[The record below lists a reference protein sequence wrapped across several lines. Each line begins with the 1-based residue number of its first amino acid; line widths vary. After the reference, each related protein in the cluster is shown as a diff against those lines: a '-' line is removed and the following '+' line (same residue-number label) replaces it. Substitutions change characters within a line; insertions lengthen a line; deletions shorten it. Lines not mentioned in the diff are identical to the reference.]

1 MQCIRGND
9 MNRDERITKVNKGFS
24 LVELIIAVAIL
35 VIVIGSVCSFIVIS
49 SRNYANGNND
59 ISVQQEAQLALN
71 QMSDVII
78 DATRSINYVGYDSA
92 SQPFKV
98 LKDSEFAFTPEN
110 KALIVYNAET
120 LTGDGT
126 PSPSP
131 SASPSPMAGGL
142 ENYMFYWQKATE
154 DLYFAVQGADGS
166 FPFPGDADCVLL
178 AEHVT
183 DFRVDLSEVE
193 AKRVVKLCIAFEIGN
208 KKCEIANNIT
218 VRNKVLI
225 NDAQIE
231 PLNKSKT
238 ISVKAKEP
246 SVILEPGETFH
257 FSTPK
262 VTGMNITDKS
272 VTWSIVDPV
281 ADGTKFTD
289 AANGILQI
297 AGDEKHSDFE
307 VRITTNEKNSDHMQA
322 TDTVKVYVKR
332 VTKVELYKSSDDF
345 SGDEEDRPL
354 PTQVEQ
360 GATFVIGANVEGVRL
375 GEPCFGCTYDYATD
389 KDVTDFKVIAGKE
402 YVALDDSSVTSS
414 QAVFTLKEDTPVGT
428 TITIQATSVL
438 STRHTAMYGPVY
450 GQLTLT
456 VVERK
461 FPVQPYDGILKH
473 GISTK
478 VDDILINGFV
488 TEVSNHV
495 LVVHVV
501 DNATKKMIYEVAC
514 RDDGWNMWISP
525 DMFDLDLQGSYTFY
539 LQAISSVSIEDY
551 KQWQSNGG
559 KTTGGEVPVSPDEE
573 IWKEYCANKQT
584 KAPFGYTGT
593 KFQCSE
599 VYGTVLE
606 PIEFAYSYK
615 EKLYCGEQ
623 FTLDTFNIVEHNIG
637 NNQVNILNDVM
648 FSKTEGTKNIDHN
661 SLNSG
666 VKYSVYKGEGNEMAS
681 WTPLYVYHEENG
693 AYEGTASLYDGN
705 LVIEENAG
713 MRALKLKTGQIKQT
727 SGTYHIVPGFV
738 YNAKEHTVN
747 KPKYI
752 LGPKGFT
759 FPCDTAVPHYYP
771 LDESTYHITVT
782 ADGTMDMNCSEFR
795 GSVCF
800 PLPKEM
806 KEQTYFPNVDNTDW
820 QEANL
825 GDSGLSLQAINAD
838 GDLVWIKF
846 DRIRYHKIKNENTYE
861 VEPLKVTKVDD
872 GNGLEVTYS
881 YGIYKCAA
889 TGTRWECRECEKTST
904 NATFSFM
911 QDDKTYLAYVPLP
924 TDKNFMFDKEKEGRQ
939 TGSCSF
945 FGFKQEE
952 QGKIDKNDNRQFS
965 ANTVYCDY
973 DTASGVYTL
982 TFVESVSD
990 MPSGTPV
997 RTTLYIKG
1005 QYQWST
1011 GQSMWSCL
1019 KGQGQIIESHANL
1032 VTTYNNQSI
1041 ETYLAPPTDTGFWNA
1056 NWNGTETAPKALTG
1070 KTLYFF
1076 PYPADKNNTNFTEY
1090 QNCTITY
1097 WKEESETHKIK
1108 IKQQNQPEA
1117 NFGTFTWNESLKQW
1131 ISDGAS

>member
-1 MQCIRGND
+1 
-9 MNRDERITKVNKGFS
+9 MNRDERITKENNGFS

-110 KALIVYNAET
+110 KALIVYNVET

-131 SASPSPMAGGL
+131 SASPSPFAGGS

-166 FPFPGDADCVLL
+166 FPFPGDTDCVLL

-231 PLNKSKT
+231 PLDKSKT

-281 ADGTKFTD
+281 AADTKFTD

-297 AGDEKHSDFE
+297 AGNETHSDFE
-307 VRITTNEKNSDHMQA
+307 VRITTNEKNSDNVQA
-322 TDTVKVYVKR
+322 SCTVRVYVKR
-332 VTKVELYKSSDDF
+332 VAKVNLYKSSDDF

-354 PTQVEQ
+354 PTEVEQ
-360 GATFVIGANVEGVRL
+360 GASFVIGANVEGVRL
-375 GEPCFGCTYDYATD
+375 GEPCFGCTCDYATD
-389 KDVTDFKVIAGKE
+389 KDVTDFKVIEGNA
-402 YVALDDSSVTSS
+402 YVTMDEGSVTSS
-414 QAVFTLKEDTPVGT
+414 QAAFTLKEDTPVGT
-428 TITIQATSVL
+428 TIRIQATSVL
-438 STRHTAMYGPVY
+438 SKRHTATYGPVH

-473 GISTK
+473 GISTR
-478 VDDILINGFV
+478 VDDILIKGFV

-495 LVVHVV
+495 LAVHVV
-501 DNATKKMIYEVAC
+501 DNETKEVIEVLC

-525 DMFDLDLQGSYTFY
+525 DLFDLNLKKSYTFY
-539 LQAISSVSIEDY
+539 LQAIECVPIEAY
-551 KQWQSNGG
+551 EKWAS
-559 KTTGGEVPVSPDEE
+559 TGGRDTNGAVPVSSDEE
-573 IWKEYCANKQT
+573 IWAEYSANKQT
-584 KAPFGYTGT
+584 RAPFGYTGA
-593 KFQCSE
+593 KYRCSE

-606 PIEFAYSYK
+606 PIEFTYSYK

-637 NNQVNILNDVM
+637 YGQENILQDVR
-648 FSKTEGTKNIDHN
+648 FERAEGKNIDAN
-661 SLNSG
+661 SLDTG
-666 VKYSVYKGEGNEMAS
+666 VKYSVYKGEGEDPSA
-681 WTPLYVYHEENG
+681 WDKLYVYDAASGQYQGE
-693 AYEGTASLYDGN
+693 TSLYKGN
-705 LVIEENAG
+705 LSIEEFAN
-713 MRALKLKTGQIKQT
+713 MRSLKLKTGSINDT

-738 YNAKEHTVN
+738 YTPKLKADEAGQIAHT
-747 KPKYI
+747 PQYI
-752 LGPKGFT
+752 LGPAGFQ
-759 FPCDTAVPHYYP
+759 FPYNTAQTKYYELP
-771 LDESTYHITVT
+771 ESTYHITVT
-782 ADGTMDMNCSEFR
+782 ADGTMDIECSEFK

-806 KEQTYFPNVDNTDW
+806 KEQTYFPNVESTDW

-825 GDSGLSLQAINAD
+825 GDSGLSLQAIDAA

-846 DRIRYHKIKNENTYE
+846 DRIRYRKIENENTYE
-861 VEPLKVTKVDD
+861 VEPIRVTKVDN
-872 GNGLEVTYS
+872 GNGLEVAYS

-889 TGTRWECRECEKTST
+889 TGTRWECHTGEKTST
-904 NATFSFM
+904 NATFSFV
-911 QDDKTYLAYVPLP
+911 QEGNTYLAYVPLP
-924 TDKNFMFDKEKEGRQ
+924 TDKNFMFDKEKEERQ
-939 TGSCSF
+939 TGSCTF
-945 FGFKQEE
+945 FGFRQVE
-952 QGKIDKNDNRQFS
+952 QGKINKNDNRQFGTS
-965 ANTVYCDY
+965 TVYCDY
-973 DTASGVYTL
+973 DAASGVYTL
-982 TFVESVSD
+982 TFVESVSN
-990 MPSGTPV
+990 MPGETPV
-997 RTTLYIKG
+997 RTTLNIKG

-1011 GQSMWSCL
+1011 GQNSWSCL

-1032 VTTYNNQSI
+1032 VTMYNSQRI
-1041 ETYLAPPTDTGFWNA
+1041 ETYLAPPTDTTFWTEG
-1056 NWNGTETAPKALTG
+1056 WYGTEAASKKLTG
-1070 KTLYFF
+1070 RTLYYFTF
-1076 PYPADKNNTNFTEY
+1076 PLELGDTYLKQC
-1090 QNCTITY
+1090 QNCTIQY
-1097 WKEESETHKIK
+1097 WTSGSGAKLISIEEMIGSSTDFG
-1108 IKQQNQPEA
+1108 
-1117 NFGTFTWNESLKQW
+1117 NFEWNDDSKQW
-1131 ISDGAS
+1131 VSQTYS